1 MITAQFLEIHVL
13 HDDPTFN
20 KSKPNY
26 SKSEDPP
33 AFLAARLPL
42 KFYILQ
48 YSYIPQM
55 EYSCIFIV
63 RYFQRLQNCFVMTAH
78 F

>member
-42 KFYILQ
+42 KFYNLQ
-48 YSYIPQM
+48 YSYVPQIL
-55 EYSCIFIV
+55 EFLVKSPC
-63 RYFQRLQNCFVMTAH
+63 YFPFKGK
-78 F
+78 